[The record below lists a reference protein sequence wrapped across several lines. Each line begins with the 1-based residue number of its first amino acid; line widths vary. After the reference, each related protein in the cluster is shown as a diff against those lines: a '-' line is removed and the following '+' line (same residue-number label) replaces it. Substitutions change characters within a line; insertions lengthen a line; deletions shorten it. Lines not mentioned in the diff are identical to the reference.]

1 MFTNGFI
8 SLWRSI
14 LNWEWY
20 DDINTTRLYI
30 HLMLTVS
37 FKDDTWHGIEVKRG
51 SRVSSYEV
59 LSKETNLTVKEVRTA
74 IKHLE
79 RTGEVARLKYPNF
92 TVFALNNYDKFQDTT
107 GNLTEYQQ
115 GTNKETNKQ
124 STEYQ
129 QGINNSII
137 KKKRNKEINNNTSLA
152 TQDINYNNSYDNI
165 DYGYVP
171 PNKKF

>member
-1 MFTNGFI
+1 MFASGFI

-14 LNWEWY
+14 LDWEWY

-51 SRVSSYEV
+51 SRVSSLET
-59 LSKETNLTVKEVRTA
+59 LSAETNLTIQQLRTS
-74 IKHLE
+74 IKRLE
-79 RTGEVARLKYPNF
+79 KTGELTRSKYPKF
-92 TVFALNNYDKFQDTT
+92 TVFTLNNYNKFQDVT

-115 GTNKETNKQ
+115 GTNNETNKQ

-129 QGINNSII
+129 QGTNNSII
-137 KKKRNKEINNNTSLA
+137 KKKGNKKINNNISSA
-152 TQDINYNNSYDNI
+152 PQNDMYNTDYDF
-165 DYGYVP
+165 GYIP
-171 PNKKF
+171 DGKDF

>member
-1 MFTNGFI
+1 MFTNGYI

-14 LNWEWY
+14 LEWEWY

-30 HLMLTVS
+30 HLMLTVN
-37 FKDDTWHGIEVKRG
+37 FKDDTWHGIEIKRG

-92 TVFALNNYDKFQDTT
+92 TVFALNNYDKFQV
-107 GNLTEYQQ
+107 GAGQWAEQGQGLGKVRAEQGQQ
-115 GTNKETNKQ
+115 YNKDNKDKK
-124 STEYQ
+124 E
-129 QGINNSII
+129 NNS
-137 KKKRNKEINNNTSLA
+137 SFA
-152 TQDINYNNSYDNI
+152 TQDINHNNSYDNI

>member
-1 MFTNGFI
+1 MLKNGFI

-14 LNWEWY
+14 LEWEWY

-37 FKDDTWHGIEVKRG
+37 FKDSTWHGVEIKRG

-59 LSKETNLTVKEVRTA
+59 LSKETNLSVQQIRT
-74 IKHLE
+74 ILKRLE
-79 RTGEVARLKYPNF
+79 STGSITRKKYPKF
-92 TVFALNNYDKFQDTT
+92 TVFTLNNYDKFQNATGEST
-107 GNLTEYQQ
+107 GNQQ
-115 GTNKETNKQ
+115 GTNRVSTGNQQQYNKDNKDNKD
-124 STEYQ
+124 
-129 QGINNSII
+129 NNS
-137 KKKRNKEINNNTSLA
+137 SLA
-152 TQDINYNNSYDNI
+152 SQVI